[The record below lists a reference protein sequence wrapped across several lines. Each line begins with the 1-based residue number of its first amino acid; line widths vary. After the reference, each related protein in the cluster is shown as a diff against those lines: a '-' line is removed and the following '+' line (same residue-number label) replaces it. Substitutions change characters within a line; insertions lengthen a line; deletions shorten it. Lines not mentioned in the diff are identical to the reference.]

1 MSKEL
6 NSVFEQVARCCA
18 GLEMEGRAIVLGVN
32 GLDAA
37 LNASF
42 TKGLKAHLTASG
54 VEVAVFHL
62 ESCADTAALQD
73 ILAGFKGGV
82 SPIRAQRFCE
92 EGIDYAAA
100 RESIQEQTAE
110 SGILLA
116 EGVFL
121 YTGALSDLFDLR
133 VYLEAETPVVRARM
147 EGAKSPA
154 AEQGSLDFF
163 DALTAPAFEYYISEY
178 NPAMVAD
185 LVVDGNDLRK
195 PRVVATAG

>member
-6 NSVFEQVARCCA
+6 NLVFEQVARCCA
-18 GLEMEGRAIVLGVN
+18 GLQMEGRGIVLGVN

-62 ESCADTAALQD
+62 ESCADMAARQD
-73 ILAGFKGGV
+73 ILAGLKGGV
-82 SPIRAQRFCE
+82 SSIRAQRFCE

-121 YTGALSDLFDLR
+121 FTGALSDLFDLR
-133 VYLEAETPVVRARM
+133 VYLESETPVVRTRM

-154 AEQGSLDFF
+154 AEQGNLDFF
-163 DALTAPAFEYYISEY
+163 DALTAPAFEYYVNEY
-178 NPAMVAD
+178 SPATASD
-185 LVVDGNDLRK
+185 LVVDATDLRK
-195 PRVVATAG
+195 PRVVAAAG

>member
-6 NSVFEQVARCCA
+6 NLVFEQVARYCA

-42 TKGLKAHLTASG
+42 TKGLKAHLTPAG

-62 ESCADTAALQD
+62 ESCADTAARQE
-73 ILAGFKGGV
+73 ILAGSKGGV
-82 SPIRAQRFCE
+82 SSVRAQRFCE
-92 EGIDYAAA
+92 EGIDYTAA
-100 RESIQEQTAE
+100 RESIQEQTTE
-110 SGILLA
+110 NGVLVA

-133 VYLEAETPVVRARM
+133 VYLDAETPVVRARM

-154 AEQGSLDFF
+154 AEQGNLDFF
-163 DALTAPAFEYYISEY
+163 DALTAPAFEYYVGEY
-178 NPAMVAD
+178 NPATAAD
-185 LVVDGNDLRK
+185 LVVDVNDLRR
-195 PRVVATAG
+195 PRVVAAAG